1 MKSDKAD
8 FTQGSILKKLVAFMM
23 PVLGALILQAAYGAV
38 DLLVVGRFGSTSGL
52 SAVSTGSQVLN
63 LVTFVVVQ
71 FAMGITVL
79 IARYL
84 GEKKPEKIGAVIGG
98 GAIVFTIISVVLFIV
113 MVCFAHPI
121 SILMQAPEEA
131 VDLTASYVRICG
143 GGIFFIVAYNLLSA
157 IFRGLGDSKSPL
169 LFVLVACIVNV
180 IGDLALVAGLH
191 MDAAGAAIATVSAQA
206 LSVVFAVILLMKKDL
221 PFTIARKDFRL
232 NPQCKKFLKIGLPL
246 ALQEFLTQVSFLA
259 LCAFVNRL
267 GLEASSGYGVACKI
281 VNFAMLVPSALMQSM
296 ASFVSQNIGAGK
308 KKRAKKSMF
317 TGIGVGLV
325 VGCLVFALVIFKG
338 DVLAGFFSTDA
349 AVIENGYAYLK
360 GFALETIVTAI
371 LFSMVGYFNGNNK
384 TIWVMTQGL
393 IQTLLVRLPLAYFM
407 SIQPNASLTKIG
419 LAAPIST
426 MVGVVL
432 NIGFY
437 VYLNRVE
444 QKYGKKIS

>member
-1 MKSDKAD
+1 MTNDKAD
-8 FTQGSILKKLVAFMM
+8 FTQGNILKKLVAFMM

-63 LVTFVVVQ
+63 LVTFVVIQ

-84 GEKKPEKIGAVIGG
+84 GEKRPERIGAVIGG
-98 GAIVFTIISVVLFIV
+98 GAVVFTMMSVALFIAMVGFARPISV
-113 MVCFAHPI
+113 
-121 SILMQAPEEA
+121 LMQAPAEA

-143 GGIFFIVAYNLLSA
+143 AGIFFIVAYNLLSA

-169 LFVLVACIVNV
+169 LFVLVACIVNI
-180 IGDLALVAGLH
+180 IGDLVLVAGLH
-191 MDAAGAAIATVSAQA
+191 MDAAGAAIATVTAQA
-206 LSVVFAVILLMKKDL
+206 LSVVFAVMLLLKKDL
-221 PFTIARKDFRL
+221 PFAITKKDFRL
-232 NPQCKKFLKIGLPL
+232 NPQCRKFLKIGLPL
-246 ALQEFLTQVSFLA
+246 ALQEFLTQISFLA

-281 VNFAMLVPSALMQSM
+281 VNFAMLVPSSLMQSM

-308 KKRAKKSMF
+308 KKRAKQSMF
-317 TGIGVGLV
+317 TGIGVGLA
-325 VGCLVFALVIFKG
+325 VGCVVFVLVLFKG
-338 DVLAGFFSTDA
+338 DVLCSAFSTDA
-349 AVIENGYAYLK
+349 AVIRNGFAYLK
-360 GFALETIVTAI
+360 GFAPETLVTAI

-384 TIWVMTQGL
+384 TVWVMTQGL

-419 LAAPIST
+419 LAAPVATI
-426 MVGVVL
+426 VGIFL
-432 NIGFY
+432 NVGFFI
-437 VYLNRVE
+437 YLNRAE
-444 QKYGKKIS
+444 QRKSILS

>member
-1 MKSDKAD
+1 MTNDKAD
-8 FTQGSILKKLVAFMM
+8 FTKGNILKKLVAFMM

-63 LVTFVVVQ
+63 LVTFVVIQ

-84 GEKKPEKIGAVIGG
+84 GEKRPERIGAVIGG
-98 GAIVFTIISVVLFIV
+98 GAVVFTMMSVALFIAMVGFARPISV
-113 MVCFAHPI
+113 
-121 SILMQAPEEA
+121 LMQAPAEA

-143 GGIFFIVAYNLLSA
+143 AGIFFIVAYNLLSA

-169 LFVLVACIVNV
+169 LFVLVACIVNI
-180 IGDLALVAGLH
+180 IGDLVLVAGLH
-191 MDAAGAAIATVSAQA
+191 MDAAGAAIATVTAQA
-206 LSVVFAVILLMKKDL
+206 LSVVFAVMLLLKKDL
-221 PFTIARKDFRL
+221 PFAITKKNFRL
-232 NPQCKKFLKIGLPL
+232 NPQCRKFLKIGLPL
-246 ALQEFLTQVSFLA
+246 ALQEFLTQISFLA

-281 VNFAMLVPSALMQSM
+281 VNFAMLVPSSLMQSM

-308 KKRAKKSMF
+308 KKRAKQSMF
-317 TGIGVGLV
+317 TGIGVGLA
-325 VGCLVFALVIFKG
+325 VGCVVFVLVLFKG
-338 DVLAGFFSTDA
+338 DVLCSAFSTDA
-349 AVIENGYAYLK
+349 AVIRNGFAYLK
-360 GFALETIVTAI
+360 GFAPETLVTAI

-384 TIWVMTQGL
+384 TVWVMTQGL

-419 LAAPIST
+419 LAAPVAT
-426 MVGVVL
+426 TVGIFL
-432 NIGFY
+432 NVGFFI
-437 VYLNRVE
+437 YLNRAE
-444 QKYGKKIS
+444 QSKSILS